1 MFRARHLPEDRL
13 FDCYLAEQTG
23 DPMEPPSAE
32 HLADCAQCG
41 ARYADLRRFMNG
53 LRSDADAELD
63 EVFPTEMFRVQQ
75 NHILRRLEHMTH
87 PARVISFPGHPPGQP
102 AVPPAARVA
111 PRWLGAAA
119 AAGLFVGLVAGT
131 LFYSSEPTNTT
142 AAVAQTGSVS
152 AVDQALAAAPATVD
166 QGTDLNEL
174 NEQFLSELEIA
185 LERPHTP
192 ELIAIDDLTPHVRG
206 IRAQLR

>member
-32 HLADCAQCG
+32 HLADCPQCG

-75 NHILRRLEHMTH
+75 NHILRRLEHLAH

-102 AVPPAARVA
+102 AVASPARVA
-111 PRWLGAAA
+111 PRWIGAAA

-131 LFYSSEPTNTT
+131 LFYSSPRTNTT
-142 AAVAQTGSVS
+142 VAVAQNSSV
-152 AVDQALAAAPATVD
+152 AAAEPAVASTPAAVE

-192 ELIAIDDLTPHVRG
+192 ELVAIDDLTPHVRG